1 MDPLS
6 YRHRKMFNVFSCS
19 LSTFVLLSSRR
30 FRWGPLFAIVV
41 WLRFRSP
48 HSFAHRTCM
57 SLDLPQAALH
67 FGSLAIATGKC
78 LTYSVNVLKSTL
90 KTAIKV
96 RKSFENRTKKIFEQ
110 FNNFDSLFDCY
121 VKLKSSFRPI
131 STGQLSTLLH
141 LHLQPIN
148 LVVYKGSDK
157 EILS

>member
-6 YRHRKMFNVFSCS
+6 YRHRKM
-19 LSTFVLLSSRR
+19 
-30 FRWGPLFAIVV
+30 
-41 WLRFRSP
+41 
-48 HSFAHRTCM
+48 
-57 SLDLPQAALH
+57 
-67 FGSLAIATGKC
+67 
-78 LTYSVNVLKSTL
+78 LTYSVNIHKRIL

-131 STGQLSTLLH
+131 STGQLNALLH